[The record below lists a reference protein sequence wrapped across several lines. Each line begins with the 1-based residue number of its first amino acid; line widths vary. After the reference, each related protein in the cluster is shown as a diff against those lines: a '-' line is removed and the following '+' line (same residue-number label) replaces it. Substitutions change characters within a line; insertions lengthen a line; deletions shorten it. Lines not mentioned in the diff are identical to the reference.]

1 MKRFFLLIKINSNLL
16 SLFKNSYL
24 YSRFQYVQIDG
35 DKSARSTITCY
46 VPRGFIPGLLLFIL
60 LIDDFNSFTKKLK
73 NIDFAYDSALYAK
86 DESPPFLAAKIN
98 TELHNTL
105 NFLGILAD
113 NKLNFASHMRDVCTK
128 VSRGIVVCNRLTPIM
143 NFVVMRKL
151 FFIIV
156 YQFLT

>member
-86 DESPPFLAAKIN
+86 DESLLVLPAKMD
-98 TELHNTL
+98 TELHNTIQ
-105 NFLGILAD
+105 FLGILVD
-113 NKLNFASHMRDVCTK
+113 NKLNFASHMRDVCTR
-128 VSRGIVVCNRLTPIM
+128 VSRSIGVCNRLTPVKD
-143 NFVVMRKL
+143 FRCYV
-151 FFIIV
+151 
-156 YQFLT
+156 